1 MGEEDRRAETARYG
15 GVTNWRGVWAVFAGG
30 LVAGAYMTKVP
41 PALPG
46 LRGELGL
53 TLVESG
59 LIVTTFNVLGM
70 LVGVLAGMV
79 CDRLGHKRLALAGLA
94 VMAAGGALGAA
105 AHGFALLLVSRFVE
119 GVGFILF
126 AVPAPALMSSLAATP
141 RDRTKALGIWSAYM
155 PTGGTIALLAAP
167 LLIGLWGWR
176 GFWLALAAASLVA
189 ALPFAAAVP
198 PSRPAQTGSLRLV
211 MESLRQKGNL
221 AMALLFACYV
231 AQWTSIMVWLP
242 TFLTE
247 QGFSTRAAALATA
260 LMVLVNA
267 PGNLLGGWLLSRGM
281 SRGPL
286 VIGAS
291 FVAALCEIGMFA
303 GALPGALRFSLV
315 LVFSLCA
322 GVIPASIFA
331 GLPVH
336 ARSPQHIATGNGMVL
351 QFSNLGQFFGPLVI
365 AWLASRFGG
374 WQASLWALVAFAAG
388 GAASGVALGRIEK
401 RRR

>member
-1 MGEEDRRAETARYG
+1 MTHWRA
-15 GVTNWRGVWAVFAGG
+15 VWTVFAGG
-30 LVAGAYMTKVP
+30 LVTGAYMTKVP

-70 LVGVLAGMV
+70 LVGMLAGMV
-79 CDRLGHKRLALAGLA
+79 CERLGRTRLALAGLA
-94 VMAAGGALGAA
+94 VMASGGALGAFA
-105 AHGFALLLVSRFVE
+105 QGFGVLLLSRFVE
-119 GVGFILF
+119 GVGFLLF
-126 AVPAPALMSSLAATP
+126 AVPAPALMTSLTANP
-141 RDRTKALGIWSAYM
+141 RDRAKALGIWSAYM
-155 PTGGTIALLAAP
+155 PTGGTLGLLAAP
-167 LLIGLWGWR
+167 PLIAAAGWR
-176 GFWLALAAASLVA
+176 GFWLTLSAAAIVA
-189 ALPFAAAVP
+189 AIAFARVVPSAVP
-198 PSRPAQTGSLRLV
+198 TRLSSLRLV
-211 MESLRQKGNL
+211 AETLTRKGNL
-221 AMALLFACYV
+221 VMALLFACYV

-247 QGFSTRAAALATA
+247 QGLATSAAAMATA

-267 PGNLLGGWLLSRGM
+267 PGNLSGGWLLSRGVP
-281 SRGPL
+281 RGAL
-286 VIGAS
+286 VIAAS
-291 FVAALCEIGMFA
+291 AIAALCEIGMLASPFS
-303 GALPGALRFSLV
+303 GALRFLLV

-336 ARSPQHIATGNGMVL
+336 ARSPAHIATGNGMVL

-374 WQASLWALVAFAAG
+374 WQASLWALLAFAAG
-388 GAASGVALGRIEK
+388 GAACGFALGRIEK
-401 RRR
+401 AQR

>member
-1 MGEEDRRAETARYG
+1 M
-15 GVTNWRGVWAVFAGG
+15 TNWRGVWAVFAGG

-46 LRGELGL
+46 LRDELGL

-70 LVGVLAGMV
+70 LVGILAGMV

-105 AHGFALLLVSRFVE
+105 AQGFVLLLASRFVE

-126 AVPAPALMSSLAATP
+126 AVPAPALMSSLTASP
-141 RDRTKALGIWSAYM
+141 RDRAKALGIWSAYM

-167 LLIGLWGWR
+167 LLIRLSGWR
-176 GFWLALAAASLVA
+176 GLWLALAAAALAA
-189 ALPFAAAVP
+189 ALPVAAAVP
-198 PSRPAQTGSLRLV
+198 RSRPAQTGSLRLV
-211 MESLRQKGNL
+211 AESIRQKGNV

-247 QGFSTRAAALATA
+247 QGASTPAAAMATA

-267 PGNLLGGWLLSRGM
+267 PGNLLGGWALARGVA
-281 SRGPL
+281 RGRL
-286 VIGAS
+286 IVGAS
-291 FVAALCEIGMFA
+291 VVAALCEIGMFA
-303 GALPGALRFSLV
+303 SGLAGALRFSLV
-315 LVFSLCA
+315 LAFSLCA

-365 AWLASRFGG
+365 AWLASRSGG
-374 WQASLWALVAFAAG
+374 WQASLWALLAFAAG
-388 GAASGVALGRIEK
+388 GAACGVALGIIEK